1 MIRVPQWPDSGK
13 STHRFQAANYVSLH
27 EERRVV
33 SSVNSLL

>member
-1 MIRVPQWPDSGK
+1 MIRVPRWPDSGE
-13 STHRFQAANYVSLH
+13 STHRLQAANYVSLL